1 MMKRYF
7 LWSFELLKQLA
18 AAATEVAA
26 AESEQQA
33 LSGND
38 GLPGNLPTQLLQPKA
53 STASTPQPDNN
64 NLSQEVTDKKDEQI
78 ELSLK
83 STLKQEREKLQ
94 VQVDSLKER
103 VSQRREEGTS
113 MASNREKR
121 MSRKTIAVDRV
132 AESQAGLERHRFCL
146 LLDPSQAF
154 GKFET
159 LFEGKYWGCYQRVKL
174 TLLDY
179 WASLKRVR

>member
-1 MMKRYF
+1 M
-7 LWSFELLKQLA
+7 KQLA

-26 AESEQQA
+26 AEKEQQA
-33 LSGND
+33 LSDND

-53 STASTPQPDNN
+53 SIVGTPQPDNN
-64 NLSQEVTDKKDEQI
+64 NLSQDEVTDKKDEQM

-94 VQVDSLKER
+94 VQVDSLKDR
-103 VSQRREEGTS
+103 VSQRREAGAS
-113 MASNREKR
+113 MALNREKR
-121 MSRKTIAVDRV
+121 MSKKTIAVDRV
-132 AESQAGLERHRFCL
+132 AESQAGLERHRFW
-146 LLDPSQAF
+146 DPSQAL

-174 TLLDY
+174 TFLDY

>member
-1 MMKRYF
+1 M
-7 LWSFELLKQLA
+7 KQLA

-26 AESEQQA
+26 AEREP

-53 STASTPQPDNN
+53 SIVGTPQPDNN
-64 NLSQEVTDKKDEQI
+64 NLSQEVADKKDEQI

-103 VSQRREEGTS
+103 VSQRREEGAS
-113 MASNREKR
+113 MASNREQR
-121 MSRKTIAVDRV
+121 ISRKTIAVDRV

-146 LLDPSQAF
+146 LLRSIS
-154 GKFET
+154 GLWEI
-159 LFEGKYWGCYQRVKL
+159 
-174 TLLDY
+174 
-179 WASLKRVR
+179 

>member
-1 MMKRYF
+1 M
-7 LWSFELLKQLA
+7 KQLA

-26 AESEQQA
+26 AEKEQQA

-146 LLDPSQAF
+146 LLGSIS
-154 GKFET
+154 GLWEI
-159 LFEGKYWGCYQRVKL
+159 
-174 TLLDY
+174 
-179 WASLKRVR
+179 

>member
-1 MMKRYF
+1 M
-7 LWSFELLKQLA
+7 KQLA

-26 AESEQQA
+26 AEREP

-38 GLPGNLPTQLLQPKA
+38 GLPGNLPTQLLQPK
-53 STASTPQPDNN
+53 ASTPQPDNN

-94 VQVDSLKER
+94 VQVDSLKDR
-103 VSQRREEGTS
+103 VSQRREAGAS
-113 MASNREKR
+113 MALNREKR

-146 LLDPSQAF
+146 LLRSIS
-154 GKFET
+154 GLWEI
-159 LFEGKYWGCYQRVKL
+159 
-174 TLLDY
+174 
-179 WASLKRVR
+179 

>member
-1 MMKRYF
+1 M
-7 LWSFELLKQLA
+7 KQLA

-26 AESEQQA
+26 AEREQQA

-53 STASTPQPDNN
+53 STEASTPQPDNN

-146 LLDPSQAF
+146 LLGSIS
-154 GKFET
+154 GLWEI
-159 LFEGKYWGCYQRVKL
+159 
-174 TLLDY
+174 
-179 WASLKRVR
+179 

>member
-1 MMKRYF
+1 M
-7 LWSFELLKQLA
+7 KQLA

-26 AESEQQA
+26 AEREQQA

-53 STASTPQPDNN
+53 STEASTPQPDNN

-103 VSQRREEGTS
+103 VSQRREAGAS

-146 LLDPSQAF
+146 LLGSIS
-154 GKFET
+154 G
-159 LFEGKYWGCYQRVKL
+159 L
-174 TLLDY
+174 
-179 WASLKRVR
+179 

>member
-1 MMKRYF
+1 M
-7 LWSFELLKQLA
+7 KQLA

-26 AESEQQA
+26 AEKEQQA

-53 STASTPQPDNN
+53 STEASTPQPDNN

-103 VSQRREEGTS
+103 VSQRREEGAS
-113 MASNREKR
+113 MALNREKR

-132 AESQAGLERHRFCL
+132 AESQAGLERHRFW
-146 LLDPSQAF
+146 DPSQAL

-174 TLLDY
+174 TFLDY

>member
-1 MMKRYF
+1 M
-7 LWSFELLKQLA
+7 KQLA

-26 AESEQQA
+26 AEREQQA

-53 STASTPQPDNN
+53 STVAQNKAGTPQPDNN
-64 NLSQEVTDKKDEQI
+64 NLSQEVTDKKDAQI

-103 VSQRREEGTS
+103 VSQRREEGAS

-146 LLDPSQAF
+146 LLGSIS
-154 GKFET
+154 GLWEI
-159 LFEGKYWGCYQRVKL
+159 
-174 TLLDY
+174 
-179 WASLKRVR
+179 

>member
-1 MMKRYF
+1 M
-7 LWSFELLKQLA
+7 KQLA

-26 AESEQQA
+26 AEKEQQA

-53 STASTPQPDNN
+53 STEASTPQPDNN

-78 ELSLK
+78 ELSRK

-94 VQVDSLKER
+94 VQVNSLKER

-146 LLDPSQAF
+146 LLGSIS
-154 GKFET
+154 GLREI
-159 LFEGKYWGCYQRVKL
+159 
-174 TLLDY
+174 
-179 WASLKRVR
+179 

>member
-1 MMKRYF
+1 M
-7 LWSFELLKQLA
+7 KQLA

-26 AESEQQA
+26 AEREQRA

-53 STASTPQPDNN
+53 STVAQNKAGTPQPDNN

-103 VSQRREEGTS
+103 VSQRREEGAS

-132 AESQAGLERHRFCL
+132 AESQAGLERHRFW
-146 LLDPSQAF
+146 DPSQAL

>member
-1 MMKRYF
+1 M
-7 LWSFELLKQLA
+7 KQLA

-53 STASTPQPDNN
+53 STVAQNKAGTPQPDNN
-64 NLSQEVTDKKDEQI
+64 NLSQEVTDKKDAQI

-103 VSQRREEGTS
+103 VSQRREEGAS

-146 LLDPSQAF
+146 LLGSIS
-154 GKFET
+154 GLWEI
-159 LFEGKYWGCYQRVKL
+159 
-174 TLLDY
+174 
-179 WASLKRVR
+179 

>member
-1 MMKRYF
+1 M
-7 LWSFELLKQLA
+7 KQLA

-26 AESEQQA
+26 AEKEQQA

-38 GLPGNLPTQLLQPKA
+38 GLPGNLPTQLLQPK
-53 STASTPQPDNN
+53 ASTPQPDNN

-94 VQVDSLKER
+94 VQEDSLKER

-146 LLDPSQAF
+146 LLGSIS
-154 GKFET
+154 GLREI
-159 LFEGKYWGCYQRVKL
+159 
-174 TLLDY
+174 
-179 WASLKRVR
+179 

>member
-1 MMKRYF
+1 M
-7 LWSFELLKQLA
+7 KQLA

-26 AESEQQA
+26 AEKEQQA

-53 STASTPQPDNN
+53 STQNKAGTPQPDNN
-64 NLSQEVTDKKDEQI
+64 NLSQDEVTDKKDEQM

-103 VSQRREEGTS
+103 VSQRREAGTS

-146 LLDPSQAF
+146 LLRSIS
-154 GKFET
+154 GLWEI
-159 LFEGKYWGCYQRVKL
+159 
-174 TLLDY
+174 
-179 WASLKRVR
+179 

>member
-1 MMKRYF
+1 M
-7 LWSFELLKQLA
+7 KQLA

-26 AESEQQA
+26 AERKQQA

-53 STASTPQPDNN
+53 STVAQNKAGTPQPDNN

-103 VSQRREEGTS
+103 VSQRREEGAI

-146 LLDPSQAF
+146 LLRSIS
-154 GKFET
+154 GLWEI
-159 LFEGKYWGCYQRVKL
+159 
-174 TLLDY
+174 
-179 WASLKRVR
+179 